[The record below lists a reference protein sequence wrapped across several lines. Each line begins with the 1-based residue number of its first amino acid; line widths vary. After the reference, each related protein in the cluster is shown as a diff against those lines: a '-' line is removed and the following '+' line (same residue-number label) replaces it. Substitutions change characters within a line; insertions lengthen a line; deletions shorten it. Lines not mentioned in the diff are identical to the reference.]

1 MGNPQEAS
9 APPPAAYGM
18 EPTQQANPPPPVYQP
33 TQVAYPVLPQQMH
46 VANGQTHP
54 QGFSNNQPQGYPQA
68 QPGFQPTGPQVVT
81 TQPIIVQNRAIYG
94 QTPLQQICQF
104 CQANVVTNVSHE
116 MGGGS
121 WLICLGLLF
130 FTGCCCCLPC
140 CITGLQDAVHQCP
153 NCKRVVGRK
162 NLM

>member
-33 TQVAYPVLPQQMH
+33 AQVAYPVLPKQTH

-54 QGFSNNQPQGYPQA
+54 QGYPNNQPQGFPQA
-68 QPGFQPTGPQVVT
+68 QPGFQLAGPQVVT

-121 WLICLGLLF
+121 WLICLGLFL